1 VLCFFFIVF
10 IAWERWEEL
19 VLLLGNPS
27 WELGGLGSSF
37 PDHAL
42 GPNWDSGIGTHHM
55 LTAPSG
61 RPIGEQ
67 NHCYPTLDN
76 LSVALRWPAGA
87 VFVLIYRMDRAMRS
101 SAAATFIQWF
111 CSPIGLP
118 NGAVSM
124 WWVPIPESQLGP
136 KAWSGKLLPSPP
148 NSQDRFPRRETS
160 SSQRSQAMK
169 RMKKKSTIFIDPPNH

>member
-1 VLCFFFIVF
+1 MQPDATPRGAITGLPLENQGGVL
-10 IAWERWEEL
+10 
-19 VLLLGNPS
+19 GMS
-27 WELGGLGSSF
+27 
-37 PDHAL
+37 
-42 GPNWDSGIGTHHM
+42 
-55 LTAPSG
+55 
-61 RPIGEQ
+61 
-67 NHCYPTLDN
+67 
-76 LSVALRWPAGA
+76 
-87 VFVLIYRMDRAMRS
+87 
-101 SAAATFIQWF
+101 IQWF

-118 NGAVSM
+118 DGAVSM